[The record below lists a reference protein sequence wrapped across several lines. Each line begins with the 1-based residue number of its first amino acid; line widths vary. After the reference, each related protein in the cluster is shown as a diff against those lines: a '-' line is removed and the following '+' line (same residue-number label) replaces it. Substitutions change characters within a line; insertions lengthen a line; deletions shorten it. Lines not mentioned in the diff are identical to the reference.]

1 MKRTLLLALATAM
14 VFAVAAAAGE
24 EHKDHGKMAMDKST
38 VTLTGEVLDMYC
50 FMEHPDN
57 GVGADH
63 AKCANSCIERGLP
76 VGFMAKDGTVYLVIG
91 KDHNSANEM
100 VKGWAGKQSQITGT
114 IVEHNGVK
122 AISLASISEVKG

>member
-1 MKRTLLLALATAM
+1 MKRTLLLSFAFIIALT
-14 VFAVAAAAGE
+14 AAAIAGD
-24 EHKDHGKMAMDKST
+24 EHAASKDAKT

-50 FMEHPDN
+50 FMEHPAN
-57 GVGADH
+57 ATGAEH

-76 VGFMAKDGTVYLVIG
+76 VGFMAKDGTVYLIIG
-91 KDHNSANEM
+91 SDHNPANDM
-100 VKGWAGKQSQITGT
+100 VKGWAGKQSQITGE